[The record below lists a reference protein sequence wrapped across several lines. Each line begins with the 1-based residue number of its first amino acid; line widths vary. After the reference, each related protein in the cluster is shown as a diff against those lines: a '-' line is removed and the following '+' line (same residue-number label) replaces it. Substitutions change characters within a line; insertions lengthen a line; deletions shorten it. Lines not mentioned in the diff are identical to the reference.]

1 MVAPVSGH
9 AGANVVRF
17 DGRLSASKKLTAG
30 TYQAT
35 VTAHGVNLGP
45 GPNSAV
51 GTLRFTI
58 VK

>member
-1 MVAPVSGH
+1 M
-9 AGANVVRF
+9 
-17 DGRLSASKKLTAG
+17 GRLSASKKLTAG

-45 GPNSAV
+45 GPNSGV